1 MADMNPDEAAQYA
14 TGDGDRDDAA
24 IHEGTIGG
32 DGFEGGGL
40 SSSGPMERLFDG
52 GAPGP
57 AVDELRRDYDLPR
70 SLAICG
76 RGIVRVGTGDGVPPV
91 AEIIGGSIMAM
102 LEHRDGSDESTAG
115 ELAEVEPERGGEL

>member
-14 TGDGDRDDAA
+14 QGENKATD
-24 IHEGTIGG
+24 ESFPESEN
-32 DGFEGGGL
+32 GF
-40 SSSGPMERLFDG
+40 SSSGNMSDGPMERLFDG